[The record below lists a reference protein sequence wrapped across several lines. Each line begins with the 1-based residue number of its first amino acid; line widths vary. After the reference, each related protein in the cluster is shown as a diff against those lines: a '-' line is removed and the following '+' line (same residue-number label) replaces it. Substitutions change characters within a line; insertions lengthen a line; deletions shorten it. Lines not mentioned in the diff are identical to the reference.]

1 MSILKLNSAKP
12 GVKRP
17 LKVQDL
23 ADLWYG
29 LNTALAQGTD
39 ASPRIWCGFNAN
51 GDDSFTSGVI
61 AYKGRLYLYDDSD
74 PIFFED
80 SIYGVEISTD
90 DNRVMGDGT
99 TQLFSY
105 ACIVT
110 NDSTLP
116 GAVFIGD
123 ASPSNIKAWKGPLSI
138 PDSFIVERMIE
149 GLAISTPKLANNA
162 VTTSKLANSAVTTSK
177 LAYALRPC
185 ALSSLTYDYT
195 ASSTSSAIYLADLIT
210 SPGATASGLWEMKTA
225 KVAYNRTVSP
235 LVVTIRAFN
244 LGSSFPDWPAI
255 LPLMLLY
262 SSDTVNTVGVRI
274 EYPLPFANQAGLR
287 YSKTYTV
294 NSGDTIQFMLTK
306 VPSRLGYVPTSV
318 IFNES

>member
-1 MSILKLNSAKP
+1 MAILKLNSANP

-29 LNTALAQGTD
+29 LNTALAQGTET
-39 ASPRIWCGFNAN
+39 SPRILCGFNVSN
-51 GDDSFTSGVI
+51 DGDSFTSGVI
-61 AYKGRLYLYDDSD
+61 AYNGRLYLYDDTD
-74 PIFFED
+74 PIYFED
-80 SIYGVEISTD
+80 SIYGAEISTD

-105 ACIVT
+105 ACIAT
-110 NDSTLP
+110 KDSTLP
-116 GAVFIGD
+116 GAVFIGE
-123 ASPSNIKAWKGPLSI
+123 ASPSNIEAWRGPLSI
-138 PDSFIVERMIE
+138 PDFSIFEKMIAE
-149 GLAISTPKLANNA
+149 SAIS
-162 VTTSKLANSAVTTSK
+162 TSKLANSAVTTPK

-185 ALSSLTYDYT
+185 VLSPLTYDYT
-195 ASSTSSAIYLADLIT
+195 ASSTSFAISLVELIT

-225 KVAYNRTVSP
+225 KVAYNRTLSP
-235 LVVTIRAFN
+235 LVVTIQAYN
-244 LGSSFPDWPAI
+244 LGPSFSDWPAV

-262 SSDTVNTVGVRI
+262 SSDTVTTVDVRI

-294 NSGDTIQFMLTK
+294 KSGDTIQFMLTK
-306 VPSRLGYVPTSV
+306 VPSKLGYVPTSV

>member
-1 MSILKLNSAKP
+1 MAILKLNSANP

-29 LNTALAQGTD
+29 LNTALAQGTET
-39 ASPRIWCGFNAN
+39 SPRILCGFNV
-51 GDDSFTSGVI
+51 GDDGNSFTSGVI
-61 AYKGRLYLYDDSD
+61 AYNGRLYLYDDGD

-80 SIYGVEISTD
+80 SIYGAEISTD

-105 ACIVT
+105 ACIAT
-110 NDSTLP
+110 KDSTLP
-116 GAVFIGD
+116 GAVFIGE
-123 ASPSNIKAWKGPLSI
+123 ASPSIIEAWRGPLSI
-138 PDSFIVERMIE
+138 PDFSIVEKMIA
-149 GLAISTPKLANNA
+149 GLAIS
-162 VTTSKLANSAVTTSK
+162 TSKLANSAVTTPK

-185 ALSSLTYDYT
+185 VLSPLTYDYT
-195 ASSTSSAIYLADLIT
+195 ASSASLAISLVELIT

-225 KVAYNRTVSP
+225 KVAYKRTLSP
-235 LVVTIRAFN
+235 LVVTIQAYD
-244 LGSSFPDWPAI
+244 LGSSFSDWPAV

-262 SSDTVNTVGVRI
+262 SSDTVTTVDVRI

-306 VPSRLGYVPTSV
+306 VPSKLGYVPTSV

>member
-1 MSILKLNSAKP
+1 MAILKLNSANP

-29 LNTALAQGTD
+29 LNTALAQGTET
-39 ASPRIWCGFNAN
+39 SPRILCGFNVSN
-51 GDDSFTSGVI
+51 DSDSFTSGVI
-61 AYKGRLYLYDDSD
+61 AYNGRLYLYDDSD

-80 SIYGVEISTD
+80 SIYGAEISTD

-105 ACIVT
+105 ACIAT
-110 NDSTLP
+110 KNSNLP
-116 GAVFIGD
+116 GAVFIGE
-123 ASPSNIKAWKGPLSI
+123 ASPSNIEAWRGPLSI
-138 PDSFIVERMIE
+138 PDFSIVEKMIA
-149 GLAISTPKLANNA
+149 GLAIS
-162 VTTSKLANSAVTTSK
+162 TSKLANSAVTIPK

-185 ALSSLTYDYT
+185 TLSSLTYDYT
-195 ASSTSSAIYLADLIT
+195 ASSTSLAISLVDLIT
-210 SPGATASGLWEMKTA
+210 SPGGTASGLWEMKTA
-225 KVAYNRTVSP
+225 KVAYNRTLSP
-235 LVVTIRAFN
+235 LVVTIQAYN
-244 LGSSFPDWPAI
+244 LGSSFSDWPAV

-262 SSDTVNTVGVRI
+262 SSDTVTTVDVRI

-294 NSGDTIQFMLTK
+294 KSGDTIQFMLTK
-306 VPSRLGYVPTSV
+306 VPSKLGYVPTSV
-318 IFNES
+318 IFSQP

>member
-1 MSILKLNSAKP
+1 MAILKLNSANP

-23 ADLWYG
+23 ADLWHG
-29 LNTALAQGTD
+29 LNTALAQGTET
-39 ASPRIWCGFNAN
+39 SPRILCGFDV
-51 GDDSFTSGVI
+51 GDGGDSFTSGVI
-61 AYKGRLYLYDDSD
+61 AYNGRLYLYDDGD

-80 SIYGVEISTD
+80 SIYGAEISTD

-105 ACIVT
+105 ACIAT
-110 NDSTLP
+110 KDSTLP
-116 GAVFIGD
+116 GAVFIGE
-123 ASPSNIKAWKGPLSI
+123 ASPSNIKAWRGPLSI
-138 PDSFIVERMIE
+138 PDFSIVEKMIA
-149 GLAISTPKLANNA
+149 GLAIS
-162 VTTSKLANSAVTTSK
+162 TSKLANSAVTTPK

-185 ALSSLTYDYT
+185 TLSSLTYGYT
-195 ASSTSSAIYLADLIT
+195 ASSTSLAISLVDLIT
-210 SPGATASGLWEMKTA
+210 SPGATASGLWEMKAA
-225 KVAYNRTVSP
+225 KVAYNRTLSP
-235 LVVTIRAFN
+235 LVVTIQAYN
-244 LGSSFPDWPAI
+244 LGSSFSDWPAV

-262 SSDTVNTVGVRI
+262 SSDTVTTVDVRI

-306 VPSRLGYVPTSV
+306 VPSKLGYVPTSV
-318 IFNES
+318 IFN

>member
-1 MSILKLNSAKP
+1 MAILKLNSANP

-29 LNTALAQGTD
+29 LNTALAQGTET
-39 ASPRIWCGFNAN
+39 SPRILCGFNAN
-51 GDDSFTSGVI
+51 GDDDSFTSGVI
-61 AYKGRLYLYDDSD
+61 AYNGRLYLYDDSD

-80 SIYGVEISTD
+80 SIYGVEIPTD

-105 ACIVT
+105 ACIAT

-116 GAVFIGD
+116 GAVFIGE
-123 ASPSNIKAWKGPLSI
+123 ASPSNIKAWRGPLSI
-138 PDSFIVERMIE
+138 PDFSIVENMIA
-149 GLAISTPKLANNA
+149 GLAIS
-162 VTTSKLANSAVTTSK
+162 TSKLANSAVTIPK
-177 LAYALRPC
+177 LAYASRPC
-185 ALSSLTYDYT
+185 TLSSLTYNYT
-195 ASSTSSAIYLADLIT
+195 ASSTSLAISLVELIT

-225 KVAYNRTVSP
+225 KVAYNRTLSP
-235 LVVTIRAFN
+235 LVVTIQAYN
-244 LGSSFPDWPAI
+244 LGSSFSDWPAI
-255 LPLMLLY
+255 LPLMLSY
-262 SSDTVNTVGVRI
+262 SSETVTTVDVRI

-306 VPSRLGYVPTSV
+306 VPSKLGYVPTSV

>member
-1 MSILKLNSAKP
+1 MSILKLNSANP

-29 LNTALAQGTD
+29 LNTALAQGTET
-39 ASPRIWCGFNAN
+39 SPRILCGFNAN
-51 GDDSFTSGVI
+51 GDDDSFTSGVI
-61 AYKGRLYLYDDSD
+61 AYNGRLYLYDDSD

-80 SIYGVEISTD
+80 SIYGAEISTD

-105 ACIVT
+105 ACIAT
-110 NDSTLP
+110 KDSTLP
-116 GAVFIGD
+116 GAVFIGE
-123 ASPSNIKAWKGPLSI
+123 ASSSNIRAWRGPLSI
-138 PDSFIVERMIE
+138 PDLSITRTMIE
-149 GLAISTPKLANNA
+149 NLAISTIKLAD
-162 VTTSKLANSAVTTSK
+162 SAVTAPK

-185 ALSSLTYDYT
+185 VLSSLPYNYT
-195 ASSTSSAIYLADLIT
+195 ASSTALTVSLLDLIT
-210 SPGATASGLWEMKTA
+210 SPGGTASGLWEMKTA
-225 KVAYNRTVSP
+225 KVAYNRTLSP
-235 LVVTIRAFN
+235 LVVTIRAYD
-244 LGSSFPDWPAI
+244 LGSSFSDWPAV
-255 LPLMLLY
+255 LPLMLSY
-262 SSDTVNTVGVRI
+262 SSETVTTVDVRI

-294 NSGDTIQFMLTK
+294 KSGDTIQFMLTK
-306 VPSRLGYVPTSV
+306 VPSKLGYVPTSV

>member
-1 MSILKLNSAKP
+1 MAILKLNSANP

-29 LNTALAQGTD
+29 LNTALAQGTET
-39 ASPRIWCGFNAN
+39 SPRILCGFNVSDD
-51 GDDSFTSGVI
+51 GDSFTSGVI
-61 AYKGRLYLYDDSD
+61 AYNGRLYLYDDGD

-80 SIYGVEISTD
+80 SIYGAEISTD

-105 ACIVT
+105 ACIAT
-110 NDSTLP
+110 KNSTLP
-116 GAVFIGD
+116 GAVFIGE
-123 ASPSNIKAWKGPLSI
+123 ASPSNIRAWRGPLSI
-138 PDSFIVERMIE
+138 PDFSIVEKMIA
-149 GLAISTPKLANNA
+149 GLAIS
-162 VTTSKLANSAVTTSK
+162 TSKLANSAVTTPK

-185 ALSSLTYDYT
+185 TLSPLTYDYT
-195 ASSTSSAIYLADLIT
+195 ASSTSLAISLVDLIT

-225 KVAYNRTVSP
+225 KVAYNRTLSP
-235 LVVTIRAFN
+235 LVVTIQAYN
-244 LGSSFPDWPAI
+244 LGSSFSDWPAV

-262 SSDTVNTVGVRI
+262 SSDTVTTVDVRI

-306 VPSRLGYVPTSV
+306 VPSKLGYVPTSV
-318 IFNES
+318 IFNEP

>member
-1 MSILKLNSAKP
+1 MAILKLNSANP

-29 LNTALAQGTD
+29 LNTALAQGTET
-39 ASPRIWCGFNAN
+39 SPRILCGFNVSHDA
-51 GDDSFTSGVI
+51 DSFTSGVI
-61 AYKGRLYLYDDSD
+61 AYNGRLYLYDDSD
-74 PIFFED
+74 PIYFED
-80 SIYGVEISTD
+80 NIYGVEVSTG

-105 ACIVT
+105 ACIAT
-110 NDSTLP
+110 KDSTLP
-116 GAVFIGD
+116 GAVFIGE
-123 ASPSNIKAWKGPLSI
+123 ASPSNIEAWRGPLSI
-138 PDSFIVERMIE
+138 PDFSIVEKMIA
-149 GLAISTPKLANNA
+149 GLAIS
-162 VTTSKLANSAVTTSK
+162 TSKLANSAVTTPK

-185 ALSSLTYDYT
+185 TLSPLTYDYT
-195 ASSTSSAIYLADLIT
+195 ASSTSLAISLVDLIA

-225 KVAYNRTVSP
+225 KVAYKRTVSP
-235 LVVTIRAFN
+235 LVVTIQAYN
-244 LGSSFPDWPAI
+244 LGSSFSDWPAV
-255 LPLMLLY
+255 LPLMLSY
-262 SSDTVNTVGVRI
+262 SSETVTTVDVRI

-306 VPSRLGYVPTSV
+306 VPSKLGYVPTSV

>member
-1 MSILKLNSAKP
+1 MSILKLNSANP

-29 LNTALAQGTD
+29 LNTALAQGTET
-39 ASPRIWCGFNAN
+39 SPRILCGFNV
-51 GDDSFTSGVI
+51 GDDGDSFTSGVI
-61 AYKGRLYLYDDSD
+61 AYNGRLYLYDDGD

-80 SIYGVEISTD
+80 SIYGVEIPTD

-105 ACIVT
+105 ACIAT
-110 NDSTLP
+110 KDSTLP
-116 GAVFIGD
+116 GAVFIGE
-123 ASPSNIKAWKGPLSI
+123 ASPSNIRAWRGPLSI
-138 PDSFIVERMIE
+138 PDFSIIEKMIA
-149 GLAISTPKLANNA
+149 GLAIS
-162 VTTSKLANSAVTTSK
+162 TSKLANSAVTIPK

-185 ALSSLTYDYT
+185 TLSSLTYDYT
-195 ASSTSSAIYLADLIT
+195 ASSTSLAISLVDLIT

-225 KVAYNRTVSP
+225 KVAYNRTLSP
-235 LVVTIRAFN
+235 LVVTIQAYN
-244 LGSSFPDWPAI
+244 LDYSFSDWPAV

-262 SSDTVNTVGVRI
+262 SSDTVTTVDVRI

-306 VPSRLGYVPTSV
+306 VPSKLGYVPTSV

>member
-1 MSILKLNSAKP
+1 MSILKLNSANP

-23 ADLWYG
+23 ADLWHG
-29 LNTALAQGTD
+29 LNTALAQGTET
-39 ASPRIWCGFNAN
+39 SPRILCGFNAN

-61 AYKGRLYLYDDSD
+61 AYNGRLYLYDDSD

-80 SIYGVEISTD
+80 SIYGVEIPTD

-105 ACIVT
+105 ACIAT
-110 NDSTLP
+110 KDSTLP
-116 GAVFIGD
+116 GAVFIGE
-123 ASPSNIKAWKGPLSI
+123 ASPSNIRAWRGPLSI
-138 PDSFIVERMIE
+138 PDFSIVEKMIS
-149 GLAISTPKLANNA
+149 GLAIS
-162 VTTSKLANSAVTTSK
+162 TSKLANSAVTTPK

-185 ALSSLTYDYT
+185 TLSSLTYDYT
-195 ASSTSSAIYLADLIT
+195 ATSTSLAISLVDLIT

-225 KVAYNRTVSP
+225 KVAYNRTLSP
-235 LVVTIRAFN
+235 LVVTIQAYN
-244 LGSSFPDWPAI
+244 LGSFFSDLPAV
-255 LPLMLLY
+255 LPLMLSY
-262 SSDTVNTVGVRI
+262 SSDTVTTVDVRI

-306 VPSRLGYVPTSV
+306 VPSKLGYVPTSV
-318 IFNES
+318 IFS

>member
-1 MSILKLNSAKP
+1 MAILKLNSANP

-29 LNTALAQGTD
+29 LNTALAQGTET
-39 ASPRIWCGFNAN
+39 SPRILCGFNVSHD
-51 GDDSFTSGVI
+51 DDSFTSGVI
-61 AYKGRLYLYDDSD
+61 AYNGRLYLYDDSD
-74 PIFFED
+74 PIYFED
-80 SIYGVEISTD
+80 NIYGVEVSTG

-105 ACIVT
+105 ACIAT
-110 NDSTLP
+110 KDSTLP
-116 GAVFIGD
+116 GAVFIGE
-123 ASPSNIKAWKGPLSI
+123 ASPSNIEAWRGPLSI
-138 PDSFIVERMIE
+138 PDFSIVEKMIA
-149 GLAISTPKLANNA
+149 GLAIS
-162 VTTSKLANSAVTTSK
+162 TSKLANSAVTTPK

-185 ALSSLTYDYT
+185 TLSPLTYDYT
-195 ASSTSSAIYLADLIT
+195 ASSTSLAISLVDLIA

-225 KVAYNRTVSP
+225 KVAYKRTVSP
-235 LVVTIRAFN
+235 LVVTIQAYN
-244 LGSSFPDWPAI
+244 LGSSFSDWPAV
-255 LPLMLLY
+255 LPLMLSY
-262 SSDTVNTVGVRI
+262 SSETVTTVDVRI

-306 VPSRLGYVPTSV
+306 VPSKLGYVPTSV

>member
-1 MSILKLNSAKP
+1 MAILKLNSANP

-29 LNTALAQGTD
+29 LNTALAQGTET
-39 ASPRIWCGFNAN
+39 SPRILCGFNVSN
-51 GDDSFTSGVI
+51 DGDSFTSGVI
-61 AYKGRLYLYDDSD
+61 AYNGRLYLYDDGD

-80 SIYGVEISTD
+80 SIYGAEISTD

-105 ACIVT
+105 ACIAT
-110 NDSTLP
+110 KDSTLP
-116 GAVFIGD
+116 GAVFIGE
-123 ASPSNIKAWKGPLSI
+123 ASPSNIEAWRGPLSI
-138 PDSFIVERMIE
+138 PDFSIVEKMIA
-149 GLAISTPKLANNA
+149 GLAISTPKLAN
-162 VTTSKLANSAVTTSK
+162 SAVTIPK

-185 ALSSLTYDYT
+185 TLSSLTYDYT
-195 ASSTSSAIYLADLIT
+195 ASSTSLAISLVDLIT

-225 KVAYNRTVSP
+225 KVAYNRTLSP
-235 LVVTIRAFN
+235 LVVTIQAYN
-244 LGSSFPDWPAI
+244 LGSSFSDWPAV
-255 LPLMLLY
+255 LPLMLSY
-262 SSDTVNTVGVRI
+262 SSNTVTTVDVRI

-306 VPSRLGYVPTSV
+306 VPSKLGYVPTSV

>member
-1 MSILKLNSAKP
+1 MAILKLNSANP

-29 LNTALAQGTD
+29 LNTALAQGTET
-39 ASPRIWCGFNAN
+39 SPRILCGFNVSDD
-51 GDDSFTSGVI
+51 DDSFTSGVI
-61 AYKGRLYLYDDSD
+61 AYNGRLYLYDDGD
-74 PIFFED
+74 PISFED
-80 SIYGVEISTD
+80 SIYGAEIPTD

-105 ACIVT
+105 ACIAT
-110 NDSTLP
+110 KNSTLP
-116 GAVFIGD
+116 GAVFIGE
-123 ASPSNIKAWKGPLSI
+123 ASPSNIEAWRGPLSI
-138 PDSFIVERMIE
+138 PDFSIVEKMIA
-149 GLAISTPKLANNA
+149 GLAIS
-162 VTTSKLANSAVTTSK
+162 TSKLANSAVTTPK

-185 ALSSLTYDYT
+185 TLSSLTYDYT
-195 ASSTSSAIYLADLIT
+195 ASSTSLAISLVDLIT
-210 SPGATASGLWEMKTA
+210 SPGSVASGLWEMKTA
-225 KVAYNRTVSP
+225 KVAYNRTLSP
-235 LVVTIRAFN
+235 LVVTIQAYN
-244 LGSSFPDWPAI
+244 LGSSFSDWPAV

-262 SSDTVNTVGVRI
+262 SSDTVTTVDVRI

-306 VPSRLGYVPTSV
+306 VPSKLGYVPTSV
-318 IFNES
+318 IFNEP

>member
-1 MSILKLNSAKP
+1 MAILKLNSANP

-29 LNTALAQGTD
+29 LNTALAQGTET
-39 ASPRIWCGFNAN
+39 SPRILCGFNVSDD
-51 GDDSFTSGVI
+51 GDSFTSGVI
-61 AYKGRLYLYDDSD
+61 AYNGRLYLYDDGD
-74 PIFFED
+74 PIYFED
-80 SIYGVEISTD
+80 SIYGAEISTD
-90 DNRVMGDGT
+90 DDRVMGDGT

-105 ACIVT
+105 ACIAT
-110 NDSTLP
+110 KNSTLP
-116 GAVFIGD
+116 GAVFIGE
-123 ASPSNIKAWKGPLSI
+123 ASPSNIEAWRGPLSI
-138 PDSFIVERMIE
+138 PDFSIFGKMIAD
-149 GLAISTPKLANNA
+149 LTIS
-162 VTTSKLANSAVTTSK
+162 TSKLANSAVTTPK

-185 ALSSLTYDYT
+185 VLSSLTYDHI
-195 ASSTSSAIYLADLIT
+195 ASSTSLAISLVDLIT

-225 KVAYNRTVSP
+225 KVAYNRTLSP
-235 LVVTIRAFN
+235 LVVTIQAYN
-244 LGSSFPDWPAI
+244 SGSSFSDWPAV
-255 LPLMLLY
+255 LPLMLSY
-262 SSDTVNTVGVRI
+262 SSDTVTTVDVRI

-306 VPSRLGYVPTSV
+306 VPSKLGYVPTSV

>member
-1 MSILKLNSAKP
+1 MAILKLNSANP

-29 LNTALAQGTD
+29 LNTALAQGTET
-39 ASPRIWCGFNAN
+39 SPRILCGFNTN

-61 AYKGRLYLYDDSD
+61 AYNGRLYLYDDSD

-105 ACIVT
+105 ACIAT
-110 NDSTLP
+110 RDSTPP
-116 GAVFIGD
+116 GAVFIGE
-123 ASPSNIKAWKGPLSI
+123 ASPSNIEAWRGPLSI
-138 PDSFIVERMIE
+138 PDFSIFEKMIAE
-149 GLAISTPKLANNA
+149 SAIS
-162 VTTSKLANSAVTTSK
+162 TSKLANSAVTTPK
-177 LAYALRPC
+177 LAYMLRPC
-185 ALSSLTYDYT
+185 VLSSSTYSY
-195 ASSTSSAIYLADLIT
+195 IIT
-210 SPGATASGLWEMKTA
+210 STALAVSLPKLIISPDATASGLWEMRTA
-225 KVAYNRTVSP
+225 KVTYNRTLSP
-235 LVVTIRAFN
+235 LVLTIQAYN
-244 LGSSFPDWPAI
+244 LGSSFSDWPAV

-262 SSDTVNTVGVRI
+262 LSDTVTTADVRI
-274 EYPLPFANQAGLR
+274 EYPLPFADQAGLR

-294 NSGDTIQFMLTK
+294 KSGDTIQFMLTK
-306 VPSRLGYVPTSV
+306 IPSKLGYVPTSV

>member
-1 MSILKLNSAKP
+1 MAILKLSSANP

-29 LNTALAQGTD
+29 LNTALAQGTET
-39 ASPRIWCGFNAN
+39 SPRILCGFNVSDD
-51 GDDSFTSGVI
+51 GDSFTSGVI
-61 AYKGRLYLYDDSD
+61 AYNGRLYLYDDGD

-80 SIYGVEISTD
+80 SIYGAEISTD

-105 ACIVT
+105 ACIAT
-110 NDSTLP
+110 KDSTLP
-116 GAVFIGD
+116 GAVFIGE
-123 ASPSNIKAWKGPLSI
+123 ASPSNIEAWRGPLSI
-138 PDSFIVERMIE
+138 PARSIVSDMIAE
-149 GLAISTPKLANNA
+149 TAISTPKLAN
-162 VTTSKLANSAVTTSK
+162 SAVTIPK

-195 ASSTSSAIYLADLIT
+195 ASSTSFAISLVELIT
-210 SPGATASGLWEMKTA
+210 TPGATASGLWEMKTA
-225 KVAYNRTVSP
+225 KVAYNRTLSP
-235 LVVTIRAFN
+235 LVVTIQAYD
-244 LGSSFPDWPAI
+244 LGPSFSDWPAV

-262 SSDTVNTVGVRI
+262 SSNTVTTVDVRI

-294 NSGDTIQFMLTK
+294 KSGDTIQFMLTK
-306 VPSRLGYVPTSV
+306 VPSKLGYVPTSV
-318 IFNES
+318 IFNE

>member
-1 MSILKLNSAKP
+1 MAILKLNSANP

-29 LNTALAQGTD
+29 LNTALAQGTET
-39 ASPRIWCGFNAN
+39 SPRILCGFNVSDD
-51 GDDSFTSGVI
+51 GDSFTSGVI
-61 AYKGRLYLYDDSD
+61 AYNGRLYLYDDGD

-80 SIYGVEISTD
+80 SIYGVEVSTD

-105 ACIVT
+105 ACIAT
-110 NDSTLP
+110 KNSTLP
-116 GAVFIGD
+116 GAVFIGE
-123 ASPSNIKAWKGPLSI
+123 ASPSNIEAWRGPLSI
-138 PDSFIVERMIE
+138 PDFSIVEKMIA
-149 GLAISTPKLANNA
+149 GLAIS
-162 VTTSKLANSAVTTSK
+162 TSKLANSAVTTPK

-185 ALSSLTYDYT
+185 LLSSLTYGYT
-195 ASSTSSAIYLADLIT
+195 ASSTSLAISLVDLIT

-225 KVAYNRTVSP
+225 KVAYNRTLSP
-235 LVVTIRAFN
+235 LVVTIQAYN
-244 LGSSFPDWPAI
+244 LGSSFSDWPAV
-255 LPLMLLY
+255 LPLMLSY
-262 SSDTVNTVGVRI
+262 SSNTVTTVDVRI

-294 NSGDTIQFMLTK
+294 KSEDTIQFMLTK
-306 VPSRLGYVPTSV
+306 VPSELGYVPTSV
-318 IFNES
+318 IFNEP

>member
-1 MSILKLNSAKP
+1 MAILKLNSANP

-29 LNTALAQGTD
+29 LNTALAQGTET
-39 ASPRIWCGFNAN
+39 SPRILCGFNVSDD

-61 AYKGRLYLYDDSD
+61 AYNGRLYLYDDGD

-80 SIYGVEISTD
+80 SIYGAEISTD

-105 ACIVT
+105 ACIAT
-110 NDSTLP
+110 KDSTLP
-116 GAVFIGD
+116 GAVFIGE
-123 ASPSNIKAWKGPLSI
+123 ASPSNIEAWRGPLSI
-138 PDSFIVERMIE
+138 PASSIVKDMIAE
-149 GLAISTPKLANNA
+149 TAISTPKLAN
-162 VTTSKLANSAVTTSK
+162 SAVTTPK

-185 ALSSLTYDYT
+185 TLSPLTYDYT
-195 ASSTSSAIYLADLIT
+195 ASSTALLISLVDLIT

-225 KVAYNRTVSP
+225 KVAYNRALSP
-235 LVVTIRAFN
+235 LVVTIQAYN
-244 LGSSFPDWPAI
+244 LGPSFSDWPAV

-262 SSDTVNTVGVRI
+262 SSDTVTTVDVRI

-306 VPSRLGYVPTSV
+306 VPSKLGYVPTSV
-318 IFNES
+318 IFSQP

>member
-1 MSILKLNSAKP
+1 MAILKLNSANP

-29 LNTALAQGTD
+29 LNTALAQGTET
-39 ASPRIWCGFNAN
+39 SPRILCGFNASDD
-51 GDDSFTSGVI
+51 GDSFTSGVI
-61 AYKGRLYLYDDSD
+61 AHNGRLYLYDDGD

-80 SIYGVEISTD
+80 SIYGAEISTN

-110 NDSTLP
+110 KDSTLP
-116 GAVFIGD
+116 GAVFIGE
-123 ASPSNIKAWKGPLSI
+123 ASPSNIRAWRGPLSI
-138 PDSFIVERMIE
+138 PDFSIVENMIADF
-149 GLAISTPKLANNA
+149 AIS
-162 VTTSKLANSAVTTSK
+162 TSKLANSAVTTPK
-177 LAYALRPC
+177 LAHMLRPC
-185 ALSSLTYDYT
+185 VLSSLTYDYT
-195 ASSTSSAIYLADLIT
+195 ATSTALAVSLLDLIT

-225 KVAYNRTVSP
+225 KVAYKRALSP
-235 LVVTIRAFN
+235 LVVTIQAYD
-244 LGSSFPDWPAI
+244 LGSSFSDWPAI

-262 SSDTVNTVGVRI
+262 SSDTVTTVDVRI

-306 VPSRLGYVPTSV
+306 VPSKLGYVPTSV
-318 IFNES
+318 IFNEP

>member
-1 MSILKLNSAKP
+1 MSILKLNSANP

-29 LNTALAQGTD
+29 LNTALAQGTET
-39 ASPRIWCGFNAN
+39 SPRILCGFNVSN
-51 GDDSFTSGVI
+51 DGDSFTSGVI
-61 AYKGRLYLYDDSD
+61 AYNGRLYLYDDGD

-80 SIYGVEISTD
+80 SIYGAEISTD

-105 ACIVT
+105 ACIAT
-110 NDSTLP
+110 KDSTLP
-116 GAVFIGD
+116 GAVFIGE
-123 ASPSNIKAWKGPLSI
+123 ASPGNIEAWRGPLSI
-138 PDSFIVERMIE
+138 PDFSIVRNMIAE
-149 GLAISTPKLANNA
+149 TAISTPKLAN
-162 VTTSKLANSAVTTSK
+162 SAVTIPK

-185 ALSSLTYDYT
+185 TLSSLTYDYT
-195 ASSTSSAIYLADLIT
+195 ASSTSLAISLVDLIT

-225 KVAYNRTVSP
+225 KVEYKRTLSP
-235 LVVTIRAFN
+235 LVVTIQAYN
-244 LGSSFPDWPAI
+244 LGSSFSDWPAV
-255 LPLMLLY
+255 LPLMLSY
-262 SSDTVNTVGVRI
+262 SSDTVTTVDVRI

-306 VPSRLGYVPTSV
+306 VPSKLGYVPTSV
-318 IFNES
+318 IFNE

>member
-1 MSILKLNSAKP
+1 MSILKLNSANP

-29 LNTALAQGTD
+29 LNTALAQGTET
-39 ASPRIWCGFNAN
+39 SPRILCGFNVSDD
-51 GDDSFTSGVI
+51 GDSFTSGVI
-61 AYKGRLYLYDDSD
+61 AYNGRLYLYDDGD

-80 SIYGVEISTD
+80 SIYGAEISTN

-105 ACIVT
+105 ACIAT
-110 NDSTLP
+110 KNSTLP
-116 GAVFIGD
+116 GAVFIGE
-123 ASPSNIKAWKGPLSI
+123 ASPNNIEAWRGPLSI
-138 PDSFIVERMIE
+138 PDFSIVEKMIA
-149 GLAISTPKLANNA
+149 GLAIS
-162 VTTSKLANSAVTTSK
+162 TSKLANSAVTTPK

-195 ASSTSSAIYLADLIT
+195 ASSTSLAISLVDLIT

-225 KVAYNRTVSP
+225 KVAYNRTLSP
-235 LVVTIRAFN
+235 LVVTIQAYN
-244 LGSSFPDWPAI
+244 LGSSFSDWPAV
-255 LPLMLLY
+255 LPLMLSY
-262 SSDTVNTVGVRI
+262 SSETVTTVDVRI

-306 VPSRLGYVPTSV
+306 VPSKLGYVPTSV
-318 IFNES
+318 IFNEP

>member
-1 MSILKLNSAKP
+1 MAILKLNSANP

-29 LNTALAQGTD
+29 LNTALAQGTET
-39 ASPRIWCGFNAN
+39 SPRILCGFNVSDD
-51 GDDSFTSGVI
+51 GDSFTSGVI
-61 AYKGRLYLYDDSD
+61 AYNGRLYLYDGGD

-80 SIYGVEISTD
+80 SIYGAEISTD

-105 ACIVT
+105 ACIAT
-110 NDSTLP
+110 NNPTLP
-116 GAVFIGD
+116 GAVFIGE
-123 ASPSNIKAWKGPLSI
+123 ASPSNIRAWRGPLSI
-138 PDSFIVERMIE
+138 PYFSIVENMIAD
-149 GLAISTPKLANNA
+149 LAIS
-162 VTTSKLANSAVTTSK
+162 TSKLANSAVTTPK
-177 LAYALRPC
+177 LAYMLRPC
-185 ALSSLTYDYT
+185 VLSSLTYDYT
-195 ASSTSSAIYLADLIT
+195 ATSTALAISLVDLIT
-210 SPGATASGLWEMKTA
+210 LPGGTASGLWEMKTA
-225 KVAYNRTVSP
+225 KVAYNRTLSP
-235 LVVTIRAFN
+235 LVVTIQAYN
-244 LGSSFPDWPAI
+244 LDSSFSDWPAV

-262 SSDTVNTVGVRI
+262 SSDTVTTVDVRI

-306 VPSRLGYVPTSV
+306 VPSKLGYVPTSV

>member
-1 MSILKLNSAKP
+1 MAILKLNSANP

-17 LKVQDL
+17 LRVQDL

-29 LNTALAQGTD
+29 LNTALAQGTET
-39 ASPRIWCGFNAN
+39 SPRILCGFNVSDD
-51 GDDSFTSGVI
+51 GDSFTSGVI
-61 AYKGRLYLYDDSD
+61 AYNGRLYLYDDGD

-80 SIYGVEISTD
+80 SIYGVEIPTN

-105 ACIVT
+105 ACIAT
-110 NDSTLP
+110 KGSTLP
-116 GAVFIGD
+116 GAVFIGE
-123 ASPSNIKAWKGPLSI
+123 ASPCNIETWRGPLSI
-138 PDSFIVERMIE
+138 PEFSIARDMIAE
-149 GLAISTPKLANNA
+149 TAIS
-162 VTTSKLANSAVTTSK
+162 TSKLANSAVTTPK
-177 LAYALRPC
+177 LAYMLRPC
-185 ALSSLTYDYT
+185 VLSSLTYDYAAT
-195 ASSTSSAIYLADLIT
+195 STTLVVSLLDLIT
-210 SPGATASGLWEMKTA
+210 SPGGTASGLWEMKTA
-225 KVAYNRTVSP
+225 KVAYKRTLSP
-235 LVVTIRAFN
+235 LVVTIQAYN
-244 LGSSFPDWPAI
+244 LGSPFSDWPAV

-262 SSDTVNTVGVRI
+262 SSDTVTTVDVRI

-306 VPSRLGYVPTSV
+306 VPSKLGYVPTSV

>member
-1 MSILKLNSAKP
+1 MSILKLNSANP

-23 ADLWYG
+23 ADLWHG
-29 LNTALAQGTD
+29 LNTALAQGTEI
-39 ASPRIWCGFNAN
+39 SPRILCGFNVRY
-51 GDDSFTSGVI
+51 DDSDSFTSGVI
-61 AYKGRLYLYDDSD
+61 AYNGRLYLYDDSD

-105 ACIVT
+105 ACIAT
-110 NDSTLP
+110 RDSTLP
-116 GAVFIGD
+116 GAVFIGE
-123 ASPSNIKAWKGPLSI
+123 ASPSNIEAWRGPLSI
-138 PDSFIVERMIE
+138 PDFSITRNMI
-149 GLAISTPKLANNA
+149 ADTVIS
-162 VTTSKLANSAVTTSK
+162 TSKLANSAVTTPN
-177 LAYALRPC
+177 LAYMLRPC
-185 ALSSLTYDYT
+185 VLSSLTYDYIATST
-195 ASSTSSAIYLADLIT
+195 ALAVSLLDLIT
-210 SPGATASGLWEMKTA
+210 SPGGTASGLWEMKTA
-225 KVAYNRTVSP
+225 KVAYKRTLSP
-235 LVVTIRAFN
+235 LVVTIRAYN
-244 LGSSFPDWPAI
+244 LGSSFSDWPAV
-255 LPLMLLY
+255 LPLMLSY
-262 SSDTVNTVGVRI
+262 SSDTVTTADVRI

-306 VPSRLGYVPTSV
+306 VPSKLGYVPTSV

>member
-1 MSILKLNSAKP
+1 MAILKLNSANP

-29 LNTALAQGTD
+29 LNTALAQGTEI
-39 ASPRIWCGFNAN
+39 SPRILCGFNAN
-51 GDDSFTSGVI
+51 GDDDSFTSGVI
-61 AYKGRLYLYDDSD
+61 AYNGRLYLYDDSD

-80 SIYGVEISTD
+80 SIYGVEIPTD

-105 ACIVT
+105 ACIAT
-110 NDSTLP
+110 KDSTLP
-116 GAVFIGD
+116 GAVFIGK
-123 ASPSNIKAWKGPLSI
+123 ASPSNVQAWRGPLSI
-138 PDSFIVERMIE
+138 PALSIFGWMIAE
-149 GLAISTPKLANNA
+149 LAI
-162 VTTSKLANSAVTTSK
+162 TTSKLSDSAVTTPK

-185 ALSSLTYDYT
+185 VLSPLTYDYL
-195 ASSTSSAIYLADLIT
+195 ASSTSLAISLVDLIT

-225 KVAYNRTVSP
+225 MVRYNRTLSP
-235 LVVTIRAFN
+235 LVVTIQAYN
-244 LGSSFPDWPAI
+244 LGPSFSDWPAV
-255 LPLMLLY
+255 LPLMLSY
-262 SSDTVNTVGVRI
+262 SSETVTTVDVRI

-306 VPSRLGYVPTSV
+306 VPSKLGYVPTSV

>member
-1 MSILKLNSAKP
+1 MAILKLNSANP

-29 LNTALAQGTD
+29 LNTALAQGTET
-39 ASPRIWCGFNAN
+39 SPRILCGFNVR
-51 GDDSFTSGVI
+51 DDDSDSFTSGVI
-61 AYKGRLYLYDDSD
+61 AYNGRLYLYDDSD

-105 ACIVT
+105 ACIAT
-110 NDSTLP
+110 KDSTLP
-116 GAVFIGD
+116 GAVFIGE
-123 ASPSNIKAWKGPLSI
+123 ASPSNIEAWRGPLSI
-138 PDSFIVERMIE
+138 PDLSITRNMIVDT
-149 GLAISTPKLANNA
+149 AIS
-162 VTTSKLANSAVTTSK
+162 TSKLANSAVTTPK
-177 LAYALRPC
+177 LAYMLRPC
-185 ALSSLTYDYT
+185 VLSSLTYDYT
-195 ASSTSSAIYLADLIT
+195 ATSTALAISLVDLIT
-210 SPGATASGLWEMKTA
+210 SPGGTASGLWEMKTA
-225 KVAYNRTVSP
+225 KVAYKRTLSP
-235 LVVTIRAFN
+235 LVVTIRAYD
-244 LGSSFPDWPAI
+244 LGSSFSDWPAV
-255 LPLMLLY
+255 LPLMLSY
-262 SSDTVNTVGVRI
+262 SSDTVTTVDVRI

-306 VPSRLGYVPTSV
+306 VPSKLGYVPTSV